1 MLLLLAETPTYGY
14 DLLERLKTFG
24 FPRDPGGTY
33 RILHALEHDRLIRVR
48 TLSPRWVGT
57 SWTSRRCACAAPGR
71 RWADSSTAMR
81 LSRPHRATENAEL
94 SPLSEA
100 LLRLAVG

>member
-48 TLSPRWVGT
+48 TLPS
-57 SWTSRRCACAAPGR
+57 AAGPDRLVYHVTKMGR
-71 RWADSSTAMR
+71 
-81 LSRPHRATENAEL
+81 HEL
-94 SPLSEA
+94 DESA
-100 LLRLAVG
+100 LRLRSTRTEVGRFLHRHATLASAPRDRER